1 MPWVYEAGVKQNIAF
16 EHYPFISSM
25 ERFIFDKETITLLP
39 DTPKGSISVSNAQ
52 NRLPFPNNSI
62 YYYEYIL
69 IIKWIYM

>member
-1 MPWVYEAGVKQNIAF
+1 
-16 EHYPFISSM
+16 M

-52 NRLPFPNNSI
+52 NSLPFPNNSI

-69 IIKWIYM
+69 IIKLIYM